1 MEIEGVR
8 VEVGA
13 SVYHVSNRYF
23 DSFVSEFGL
32 KRKEPPNL
40 GTTTTHTPVY
50 VAWSD
55 VCAAAKGLWGLWNGN
70 EFVMQES
77 EWLLLTLAKMLYRY
91 GLSPFKVPTSAS
103 SFLQRGVS

>member
-23 DSFVSEFGL
+23 DNFVNEFGL

-40 GTTTTHTPVY
+40 GTTHARAVY

-55 VCAAAKGLWGLWNGN
+55 VCAAKGLWGLWNGN
-70 EFVMQES
+70 EFAMQES

-103 SFLQRGVS
+103 SFRQRGGS

>member
-40 GTTTTHTPVY
+40 GTTTTHTGIRRLV
-50 VAWSD
+50 
-55 VCAAAKGLWGLWNGN
+55 
-70 EFVMQES
+70 
-77 EWLLLTLAKMLYRY
+77 
-91 GLSPFKVPTSAS
+91 
-103 SFLQRGVS
+103 